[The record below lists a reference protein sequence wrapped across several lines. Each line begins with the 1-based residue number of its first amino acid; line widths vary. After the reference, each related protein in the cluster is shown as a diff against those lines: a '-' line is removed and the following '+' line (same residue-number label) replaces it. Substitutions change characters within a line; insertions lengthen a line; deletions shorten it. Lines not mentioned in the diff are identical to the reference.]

1 MERNSGKGWVGQ
13 NAFHNCLSLSIY
25 IYIIY
30 NLQFETSLG
39 FHSPAAEGHPIS

>member
-1 MERNSGKGWVGQ
+1 MARGGLDGMHFTTV
-13 NAFHNCLSLSIY
+13 SLSIY